1 MRRLSIPVCAGLLAA
16 SLPAQSA
23 VTLAPPFRDNAVLQ
37 RDKPIPVWGR
47 AEPGEKVSVTF
58 RGQSQSA
65 EADSSGRWRVD
76 LAPLPASA
84 EPADLT
90 ATGSNT
96 VRIGNVLV
104 GEVWICAG
112 QSNMAWTVQHS
123 LDGPKE
129 AAAARHPLIRHFKVP
144 LAAAASPEDAA
155 GGAWEVCSPETAG
168 KFSAVAYFFG
178 RELERELQVPIG
190 LLNISYG
197 GSPIESWMSPAALR
211 SDPAFPAVAER
222 LKLAEARY
230 PAQLKLYEQRLAEWQ
245 KAKETADK
253 EGKRPAMRAPMKP
266 SGGGTVDRFTTSAL
280 YHAMLHPFLPFA
292 VRGILWFQGEAN
304 FLRSDEYRTL
314 FPTMIRQWRAE
325 FGQGDLPFYYV
336 QLANQARL
344 SDTTGVQFA
353 FQRDAQSAALA
364 LPNTG
369 FAVTAD
375 IGDPGDPHFKNKQE
389 AGRRLALVALAKT
402 YGRNLGSS
410 GPSVRDIRKEQDA
423 FVVAFDHAA
432 GLTLRGDAPKAFEL
446 AGEDRVFH
454 PAAAEVEADT
464 VIVKSPAVPAP
475 AAIRYAWH
483 NNPGIVLYNAA
494 GLPAAPFR
502 SDTWPAPKTEPDRTS
517 EDLE

>member
-1 MRRLSIPVCAGLLAA
+1 MRRLSVPVCACLLAA
-16 SLPAQSA
+16 TWPAQSA
-23 VTLAPPFRDNAVLQ
+23 ITLAPPFRDNAVLQ

-47 AEPGEKVSVTF
+47 AEPGEKVSVSFQGRT
-58 RGQSQSA
+58 QA
-65 EADSSGRWRVD
+65 TEADASGRWRVD
-76 LAPLPASA
+76 LDPLPASA

-90 ATGSNT
+90 AAGSDT
-96 VRIGNVLV
+96 VRIRNVLV

-123 LDGPKE
+123 LNGPQE
-129 AAAARHPLIRHFKVP
+129 TAAASFPLIRHFKVP
-144 LAAAASPEDAA
+144 LKASAAPEESAD
-155 GGAWEVCSPETAG
+155 GTWEICSPETVG

-178 RELERELQVPIG
+178 RELQRELRVPVG

-197 GSPIESWMSPAALR
+197 GSPIESWMSEAALR
-211 SDPAFPAVAER
+211 NDPAFPAVTER

-230 PAQLKLYEQRLAEWQ
+230 PAQLKLYEQRLADWR
-245 KAKETADK
+245 KANEAAEKA
-253 EGKRPAMRAPMKP
+253 GKRPATRAPLKP
-266 SGGGTVDRFTTSAL
+266 SGGGTVDRFTSSAL

-314 FPTMIRQWRAE
+314 FPSMIRQWRAE

-375 IGDPGDPHFKNKQE
+375 IGDPEDPHFKNKQE

-402 YGRNLGSS
+402 YGRNLEFS
-410 GPSVRDIRKEQDA
+410 GPSVRSIRKEQDA
-423 FVVAFDHAA
+423 FVVAFDHAE
-432 GLTLRGDAPKAFEL
+432 GLALRGEAPKSFEL
-446 AGEDRVFH
+446 AGEDKVFH
-454 PAAAEVEADT
+454 PATAKIEADT
-464 VIVKSPAVPAP
+464 VIVKSPAVPDP

-502 SDTWPAPKTEPDRTS
+502 SDTWPVPQSEPGRS
-517 EDLE
+517 PEDPE